1 MSENNHTS
9 QWTKVSIMY
18 ELYYWKK
25 MLSKYISLMRILIID
40 NHTSH
45 RDELAELLSDHEVS
59 FIDVAEMDY
68 RNVDADAIVL
78 TGSHEAPF
86 YSDRYNTELEF
97 LRETELP
104 VI

>member
-1 MSENNHTS
+1 MSIGKCDCFRSYSPNTLLIRCG
-9 QWTKVSIMY
+9 TV
-18 ELYYWKK
+18 L
-25 MLSKYISLMRILIID
+25 SLMRILIID